1 MEMDASKM
9 IFVLTANSTVGVP
22 ESLLSR
28 VEVFNVPRPEAKQ
41 RLRII
46 HGIAEKLCQET
57 GLQITLDQRSSQRLA
72 ERQEIDL
79 RAVTRLV
86 EDAFAKAIAANKTMA
101 YPWVHEHWAEAL
113 NALETGQRMH

>member
-1 MEMDASKM
+1 MLLDLLERGTAQQFRDEFFEMEMDASKM

-57 GLQITLDQRSSQRLA
+57 GLQITLDKPTSWSLA
-72 ERQEIDL
+72 ERWEIDL
-79 RAVTRLV
+79 RAVTSLV
-86 EDAFAKAIAANKTMA
+86 KDAFAKAIAANKTIA
-101 YPWVHEHWAEAL
+101 YP
-113 NALETGQRMH
+113 